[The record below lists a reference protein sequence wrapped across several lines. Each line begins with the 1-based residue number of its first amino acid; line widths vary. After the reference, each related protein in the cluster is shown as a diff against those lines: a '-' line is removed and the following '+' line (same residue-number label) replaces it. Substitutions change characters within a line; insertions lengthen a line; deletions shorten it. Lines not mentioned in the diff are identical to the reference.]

1 MRRDRALPGRLFVPV
16 LPRNALRARPLAA
29 VLPHRALTVPTVD
42 PDPETRRRAR
52 VQSPAIGFVG
62 ALLLLAAL
70 LAVVALVVWAVL

>member
-1 MRRDRALPGRLFVPV
+1 
-16 LPRNALRARPLAA
+16 
-29 VLPHRALTVPTVD
+29 VPTVD